1 MFGNKIENSGDMT
14 MLETQLSR
22 EVDFVVKHRGI
33 DETTVLAQAIREG
46 IHKLYRDTI
55 IESYL
60 SGSISRKDAVK
71 ELGFETV
78 EEIEYQR
85 DAFARDVAWG
95 LSNG

>member
-1 MFGNKIENSGDMT
+1 

-33 DETTVLAQAIREG
+33 DETTMLAQAIREG
-46 IHKLYRDTI
+46 IHKLYQDTI

-60 SGSISRKDAVK
+60 SGNISREDAVK

-85 DAFARDVAWG
+85 DAFARDIAWG